1 MSSFNKVYLVGNLTR
16 DPESRDLPSGT
27 KLASFGLA
35 VNRSYRKADGEEVE
49 ETTFVD
55 IDAFGR
61 SAENILKYC
70 SKGDPLMVEGRLRYQ
85 NWETEN
91 GDKRSKLT
99 VMLETFQFLPRGE
112 RKGQDSGNSDDPDWS
127 VNGDD
132 DKTPF

>member
-1 MSSFNKVYLVGNLTR
+1 MPSFNKVYLVGNLTR
-16 DPESRDLPSGT
+16 GPESRDLPSGT

-35 VNRSYRKADGEEVE
+35 VNRTYRKADGEEVE

-70 SKGDPLMVEGRLRYQ
+70 KKGDPLMVEGRLRFQ
-85 NWETEN
+85 SWETEA

-99 VMLETFQFLPRGE
+99 VMLETFQFLPRSG
-112 RKGQDSGNSDDPDWS
+112 GSDSAGGSGAPQADDPD
-127 VNGDD
+127 
-132 DKTPF
+132 PF

>member
-1 MSSFNKVYLVGNLTR
+1 MGSFNKVYLLGNLTR

-35 VNRSYRKADGEEVE
+35 VNQTYRKADGEEVE

-61 SAENILKYC
+61 TAENILKYC
-70 SKGDPLMVEGRLRYQ
+70 KKGDPLMVEGRLRYQ

-112 RKGQDSGNSDDPDWS
+112 RKGQDSGNSDDPDWRRI
-127 VNGDD
+127 
-132 DKTPF
+132 F

>member
-1 MSSFNKVYLVGNLTR
+1 MSSFNKVILAGNLTR
-16 DPESRDLPSGT
+16 DPEVKTLPSGT
-27 KLASFGLA
+27 IVANFGLA

-61 SAENILKYC
+61 SAENIQKYC
-70 SKGDPLMVEGRLRYQ
+70 KKGDPLMVEGRLRYQ

-99 VMLETFQFLPRGE
+99 VMLETFQFLPKSGGGE
-112 RKGQDSGNSDDPDWS
+112 SGGEGATKPEP
-127 VNGDD
+127 D
-132 DKTPF
+132 DKNPF

>member
-1 MSSFNKVYLVGNLTR
+1 MSNFNKVYLVGNLTR

-35 VNRSYRKADGEEVE
+35 VNQTYRKADGEEVE

-61 SAENILKYC
+61 TAENILKYC
-70 SKGDPLMVEGRLRYQ
+70 KKGDPLMVEGRLRYQ

>member
-1 MSSFNKVYLVGNLTR
+1 MSSFNKVYLLGNLTR

-27 KLASFGLA
+27 VLASFGLA

-61 SAENILKYC
+61 SAENIIKYC
-70 SKGDPLMVEGRLRYQ
+70 KKGDPLMVEGRLRFQ
-85 NWETEN
+85 SWETDS

-99 VMLETFQFLPRGE
+99 AMLETFQFLPKSGE
-112 RKGQDSGNSDDPDWS
+112 SKPSSDSQIDEKDP
-127 VNGDD
+127 
-132 DKTPF
+132 F

>member
-27 KLASFGLA
+27 KLNSFGLA
-35 VNRSYRKADGEEVE
+35 VNRTYRKADGEEVE

-70 SKGDPLMVEGRLRYQ
+70 KKGGRRTTTL
-85 NWETEN
+85 
-91 GDKRSKLT
+91 SKL
-99 VMLETFQFLPRGE
+99 
-112 RKGQDSGNSDDPDWS
+112 GNRFRRQAQQAHRHARDLS
-127 VNGDD
+127 VS
-132 DKTPF
+132 PQIWWR

>member
-1 MSSFNKVYLVGNLTR
+1 MSSFNKVYLLGNLTR

-27 KLASFGLA
+27 VLASFGLA

-61 SAENILKYC
+61 SAENIIKYC
-70 SKGDPLMVEGRLRYQ
+70 KKGDPLMVEGRLRFQ
-85 NWETEN
+85 SWETDS

-99 VMLETFQFLPRGE
+99 VMLETFQFLPKSGE
-112 RKGQDSGNSDDPDWS
+112 SKPSSDSQI
-127 VNGDD
+127 D
-132 DKTPF
+132 DKDPF

>member
-1 MSSFNKVYLVGNLTR
+1 MSNFNKVYLVGNLTR

-27 KLASFGLA
+27 KLASFGMA
-35 VNRSYRKADGEEVE
+35 VNQTYRKADGEEVE

-61 SAENILKYC
+61 TAENILKYC
-70 SKGDPLMVEGRLRYQ
+70 KKGDPLMVEGRLRYQ

-112 RKGQDSGNSDDPDWS
+112 RKGQDSGNSDDPDWRRI
-127 VNGDD
+127 
-132 DKTPF
+132 F